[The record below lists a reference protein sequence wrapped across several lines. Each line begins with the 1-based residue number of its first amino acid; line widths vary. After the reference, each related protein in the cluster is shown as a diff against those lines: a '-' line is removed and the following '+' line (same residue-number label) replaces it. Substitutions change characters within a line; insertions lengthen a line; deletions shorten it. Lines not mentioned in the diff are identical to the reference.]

1 MTAVT
6 FFRPVAAP
14 RMDGALA
21 LLAFARPFLLLAAL
35 AFFAGFGGYLIF
47 GPPQVMGPLQAHPAP
62 AAAVGKSHVRYDDR
76 SRTDERG
83 NEYVEGI
90 WPQAPIVDECK
101 CKKCYEAKP
110 HAEYEMIEYHR

>member
-62 AAAVGKSHVRYDDR
+62 AAAAAAPELATPASEE
-76 SRTDERG
+76 SA
-83 NEYVEGI
+83 
-90 WPQAPIVDECK
+90 PQLDTTRQA
-101 CKKCYEAKP
+101 
-110 HAEYEMIEYHR
+110 